1 MSKIFN
7 GIYNIFNYLFG
18 VEPDSFMPMRN
29 FIIPHFILS
38 LAITVFLI
46 EIIIIILTQT
56 FFNKIRDKLSFNIIP
71 ISQLVFIIHSG
82 FLITSF
88 PAMGLLLIRP
98 FIYILY
104 ILLYNILIIYGF
116 LTSFINMIVK
126 YFTGKTLNF

>member
-29 FIIPHFILS
+29 NIILHFIIS
-38 LAITVFLI
+38 LVVTVFVIELI
-46 EIIIIILTQT
+46 VIILIQT
-56 FFNKIRDKLSFNIIP
+56 FFNKIENKLSFQIIP

-88 PAMGLLLIRP
+88 PAMVLLLLRP

-104 ILLYNILIIYGF
+104 IILYNILIVYGF
-116 LTSFINMIVK
+116 IASIINMVVK
-126 YFTGKTLNF
+126 YLTGKTLNF